1 MYVKVSKAR
10 ILKHFEMTAGLKVQ
24 VQGFNKSANIQYKI
38 LTYLDL
44 FGKLL
49 FFYLIYIKEFFQT
62 TLKNVP
68 V

>member
-1 MYVKVSKAR
+1 
-10 ILKHFEMTAGLKVQ
+10 MTAGLKVR

-62 TLKNVP
+62 TLKNNP